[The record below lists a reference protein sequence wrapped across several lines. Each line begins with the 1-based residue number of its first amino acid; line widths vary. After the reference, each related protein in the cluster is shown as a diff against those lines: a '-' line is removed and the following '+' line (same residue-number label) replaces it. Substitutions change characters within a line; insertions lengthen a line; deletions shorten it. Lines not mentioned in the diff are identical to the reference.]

1 MDSAKIAFKK
11 KIEEQVTLHFPSISG
26 NVVLSLSDIG
36 SAIYEVAE
44 VGMIETLNAT
54 IKEILENGLSS
65 EVEILKRKGEETDGR
80 IDMLTAEIAEL
91 VVASQDSSA
100 KLADV
105 RLGLAKAN
113 DRLSHADE
121 QMKNLSGHLDAQ
133 DRSFNGQFKGID
145 GQFKAVNG
153 RLDVQAEAT
162 SGQFKA
168 VNERLDAQAEA
179 TSGQFKAVNGRLD
192 AQDRSFN
199 GQFKGIDGQFKALGI
214 QFEVMNARLDTHIA
228 ASNDYF
234 KSIDDQLKELRKD
247 LKLHRRLVTPLS
259 YLTVFGGLIGTVGT
273 FVAIAFWMFGTVGP
287 RIERLETR
295 VDKLEAGQVIT
306 NEKLDEVLIRLDN
319 LQAQQA
325 QPVKPAAPAP

>member
-145 GQFKAVNG
+145 
-153 RLDVQAEAT
+153 
-162 SGQFKA
+162 GQFKA